1 MIDFK
6 ECTVFEVHKLNF
18 LNSLVDV
25 SASFLDFIDIGGT
38 LSFSRGKQ
46 CLVYF
51 LLFSFLFFFLF
62 CFGCFGE
69 GGGWGCW
76 FDCSFHIFCVLG
88 LCPLLLAVF

>member
-6 ECTVFEVHKLNF
+6 GCTVFEVHKLNF

-51 LLFSFLFFFLF
+51 LLFSFLFLF
-62 CFGCFGE
+62 CFVLVVLERE
-69 GGGWGCW
+69 GGVG
-76 FDCSFHIFCVLG
+76 VL
-88 LCPLLLAVF
+88 V

>member
-51 LLFSFLFFFLF
+51 LLFSFLFFFFVLF
-62 CFGCFGE
+62 WLFWKGR
-69 GGGWGCW
+69 GGGG
-76 FDCSFHIFCVLG
+76 VG
-88 LCPLLLAVF
+88 LIAPSIYSAC